1 MHALCRNLLSQSSI
15 EIIVLK
21 SNVKLFFRTWIELID
36 KLSLFIKRTSTNES
50 VQVFFWT
57 AAGYRCFSNC
67 FEAPTTILF
76 SEFNLFH
83 SYPAFFC
90 QWPVHTNWSMRCFRS
105 YFCHSAHIIKKKEK
119 KPVVL
124 KSS

>member
-36 KLSLFIKRTSTNES
+36 KLSLFKKRTSTNKS

-57 AAGYRCFSNC
+57 AAGYHCFSNC

-76 SEFNLFH
+76 SDSICVKIILHSSVSGLFIPIGVCDA
-83 SYPAFFC
+83 SGLIYA
-90 QWPVHTNWSMRCFRS
+90 SM
-105 YFCHSAHIIKKKEK
+105 
-119 KPVVL
+119 PT
-124 KSS
+124 

>member
-1 MHALCRNLLSQSSI
+1 VHALCRNLLSQSSI

-36 KLSLFIKRTSTNES
+36 KLSSFKKRTSTNKS

-57 AAGYRCFSNC
+57 PAGYHCFSIC

-76 SEFNLFH
+76 SEFNLCH

-105 YFCHSAHIIKKKEK
+105 YLCQYARIIKKTENKC
-119 KPVVL
+119 
-124 KSS
+124 